1 MNPSGGNRR
10 PVRATAPR
18 LPRHQRLAL
27 GLQLLHLAWFGSTLD
42 AGFDA
47 GALAISGVASLL
59 LFSFFL
65 SAEYRW
71 NGYRVTPVL
80 FYLAAGVFRLGLG
93 PLFVAAAAEA
103 DRWGL
108 LRVGAYDV
116 SAYLMHGHWLALIGD
131 WCFIAGCV
139 VVTAFRGRDFH
150 GPASVAPD
158 LWRRVWRTGLACAVT
173 AGALRVAG
181 LYATFGGLGQLV
193 NYIQDYGAPAGVYLM
208 LLAARRGR
216 GGLLGPGAVVA
227 YAVLA
232 LDVVDAFFSYM
243 KADLL
248 VAVLPLVLIGFDRG
262 AADASGRGRAVTRF
276 ARPAVATGLLVYF
289 FLFVVSN
296 YSVSRRRDFAAYG
309 REVNPYEVPVRPPLS
324 EALASAI
331 PGTAAFGEAHR
342 FPNGAWRLVRRMSM
356 TRLPA
361 WTYQR
366 VEQVGFREAGFFE
379 ELLVQVTPRLF
390 WPDKP
395 AISPGRDFSITIGQF
410 RSVEAATSSTA
421 VTLQGAYYWHGG
433 YPWLV
438 LGCALSGAAF
448 GAAWLLFRNHL
459 VLNPA
464 SAIVA
469 IMLCHEGFRWFESA
483 FIGGFPMF
491 LYLLI
496 VFLPLQLVMRRV
508 VGYRPVL
515 RPGRFDPG
523 GSPASTIA
531 LGNPGPCRKIGT

>member
-1 MNPSGGNRR
+1 MNASGGHRE

-27 GLQLLHLAWFGSTLD
+27 GLQLLHVAWFGSTLD
-42 AGFDA
+42 AGFDG

-71 NGYRVTPVL
+71 NGYRVTPLL

-93 PLFVAAAAEA
+93 PLFVVAAAQA

-108 LRVGAYDV
+108 LQVGAYDV
-116 SAYLMHGHWLALIGD
+116 SAYLMHGHWLALVGD

-139 VVTAFRGRDFH
+139 AVTAFRSRDFH

-158 LWRRVWRTGLACAVT
+158 LWRRVWRAGLACAVT

-181 LYATFGGLGQLV
+181 LYVTFGGLDSLASFM
-193 NYIQDYGAPAGVYLM
+193 QDYGVSAGVYLM
-208 LLAARRGR
+208 LQAARRGR
-216 GGLLGPGAVVA
+216 GGLLAPGAVLA
-227 YAVLA
+227 WAVLA
-232 LDVVDAFFSYM
+232 LDLVDAFFSYM
-243 KADLL
+243 KSDLL

-262 AADASGRGRAVTRF
+262 PAGGSGRGRAATRFARF
-276 ARPAVATGLLVYF
+276 ARPAVATGLMVYF

-296 YSVSRRRDFAAYG
+296 YSVARRLDFAEYG
-309 REVNPYEVPVRPPLS
+309 IEINPYEVPVRPPLS

-331 PGTAAFGEAHR
+331 PGTTAFGEAHR

-356 TRLPA
+356 TPLPA

-366 VEQVGFREAGFFE
+366 VEQVGFRETGFFE
-379 ELLVQVTPRLF
+379 ELLAQVTPRLF

-395 AISPGRDFSITIGQF
+395 QVSPGRDFSVAIGQF
-410 RSVEAATSSTA
+410 RSVEAASSSTA
-421 VTLQGAYYWHGG
+421 VTLQGAYYWRGG
-433 YPWLV
+433 YAWLV

-469 IMLCHEGFRWFESA
+469 LMLCHEGFRWFESA
-483 FIGGFPMF
+483 FVGGFPMF
-491 LYLLI
+491 LYVLI

-515 RPGRFDPG
+515 RPGRFDLG
-523 GSPASTIA
+523 GSPAPAAAPS
-531 LGNPGPCRKIGT
+531 